1 MVSPAVRAG
10 TAEGPLED
18 ALSEAY
24 RLIRLADQNGLQVRL
39 MGGLAFQA
47 HAPSWGGAGR
57 AGAARRDIDLA
68 TRVADARGLTRL
80 LTEVGYEADTHY
92 NALYGR
98 KQLYFFDAAHDRPVD
113 VLIDALE
120 MCHRLEFRERLTVD
134 HPTLPLADLL
144 LTKLQVVQLTQKD
157 AIDALVL
164 LGGFPLADHDAQA
177 INVGRVISLTSN
189 DWGWW
194 RTTRE
199 NLERLRELGTSRS
212 GEGQGPAE
220 GSLRFDPREQ
230 IRELLAAIEQAPK
243 SQRWRLRSRVG
254 DRVRWYAE
262 PEEVAH

>member
-1 MVSPAVRAG
+1 
-10 TAEGPLED
+10 LE
-18 ALSEAY
+18 AS
-24 RLIRLADQNGLQVRL
+24 RLIRLADEHGLQVRL

-47 HAPSWGGAGR
+47 RSPGSEGGAGR
-57 AGAARRDIDLA
+57 AGAGRRDIDLA
-68 TRVADARGLTRL
+68 TRAADARGLTRL
-80 LTEVGYEADTHY
+80 LTEAGYEADTHY

-98 KQLYFFDAAHDRPVD
+98 KQLYFLDAAHDRPVD

-157 AIDALVL
+157 ALDALLL
-164 LGGFPLADHDAQA
+164 LGGFALADHDAQA

-194 RTTRE
+194 RTTTG
-199 NLERLRELGTSRS
+199 NLGRLRELASGS
-212 GEGQGPAE
+212 GEAQGLAE
-220 GSLRFDPREQ
+220 DSLRFDPSEQ
-230 IRELLAAIEQAPK
+230 IRALLAAIDQAPK

-254 DRVRWYAE
+254 DRVRWYSE
-262 PEEVAH
+262 PEEVPH